1 MRSRTASYFETDKA
15 RIEVIPM
22 IDIMM
27 FLLVFFIMITID
39 TIAGS
44 GIQLDLP
51 GSKTTQQLKDTQMT
65 IGVQKDGVTYVLGKK
80 LTAEELGAKL
90 KEAKSKGK
98 VDVVIAGDKEVA
110 LQKLL
115 DVMDV
120 VRGEG
125 INSVG
130 IAASK
135 QAAAAG
141 TPDGAAP
148 AK

>member
-1 MRSRTASYFETDKA
+1 MRSRTDRYFETDKA

-44 GIQLDLP
+44 GIALDIP
-51 GSKTTQQLKDTQMT
+51 NSKTTQPLKNTQIT
-65 IGVQKDGVTYVLGKK
+65 IGVVKDGAMYVKGKAI
-80 LTAEELGAKL
+80 TPEELGETL
-90 KEAKSKGK
+90 KAEKAKGK
-98 VDVVIAGDKEVA
+98 VDVVIAGDKEVP

-120 VRGEG
+120 VRAND
-125 INSVG
+125 ITSVG
-130 IAASK
+130 IAAGDPK
-135 QAAAAG
+135 RAAG
-141 TPDGAAP
+141 VKPG
-148 AK
+148 K

>member
-1 MRSRTASYFETDKA
+1 MKSRTDRYFEADRA

-44 GIQLDLP
+44 GIALDIP
-51 GSKTTQQLKDTQMT
+51 NSKTTQPLKNTQVT
-65 IGVQKDGVTYVLGKK
+65 IGVQKDGALYVKGKATTPEALG
-80 LTAEELGAKL
+80 ELLKAAK
-90 KEAKSKGK
+90 EQGK
-98 VDVVIAGDKEVA
+98 VDVVIAGDKEVS

-120 VRGEG
+120 VRANDITG
-125 INSVG
+125 VG
-130 IAASK
+130 IAAGDPLR
-135 QAAAAG
+135 AAG
-141 TPDGAAP
+141 VKPG
-148 AK
+148 K

>member
-1 MRSRTASYFETDKA
+1 MKSRTDRYFEADRA

-44 GIQLDLP
+44 GIALDIP
-51 GSKTTQQLKDTQMT
+51 SSKTPQPLKNTRIT
-65 IGVQKDGVTYVLGKK
+65 IGVIKDGALYVKGKPITPEALDELRK
-80 LTAEELGAKL
+80 AE
-90 KEAKSKGK
+90 KEKGK
-98 VDVVIAGDKEVA
+98 VEVVIAGDKEVP

-120 VRGEG
+120 VRAND
-125 INSVG
+125 ITNVG
-130 IAASK
+130 IAAGDAK
-135 QAAAAG
+135 RAAG
-141 TPDGAAP
+141 VKPGR
-148 AK
+148 